1 MWSADHSVRTVALKH
16 MTFPLS
22 CSRKKLKK
30 NCQEFN
36 TEKNELK
43 IRIGNNFQKLK
54 QMKRTTTVRADVAV
68 RCTHAD
74 VLPGKVQVE

>member
-30 NCQEFN
+30 IVKSSIQK
-36 TEKNELK
+36 KNELK
-43 IRIGNNFQKLK
+43 INIGKNFQKLK
-54 QMKRTTTVRADVAV
+54 QMKRTATVRADVAV
-68 RCTHAD
+68 RCT
-74 VLPGKVQVE
+74 GKVQVE